1 MPHSNLAVVFDF
13 DETLTP
19 DSTSK
24 FLAGRGVDVDKFW
37 NSDVKA
43 LVEDGYDSTLAWLNL
58 FLEMVGEGK
67 PLGGLTTGDLRAF
80 GATLDD
86 DFALGL
92 PELFDDLK
100 KIVAEYRDISIE
112 FYVVSGGLEEII
124 RGSEIASRHMTE
136 IYGCLLGEDPHTGQ
150 LTRIKRCIT
159 FTEKTRYLFEINKGL
174 DSTQTKKNP
183 HMVNKSVPQEQ
194 RRVPF
199 ENMIYIGDGLTDI
212 PCFSLVRG
220 SKGITFGVFDPAKE
234 KSARRALLEFLQ
246 PGRVV
251 GMHKPL
257 YRREDELG
265 SLLRT
270 AVGERCAR
278 IVVERSQS

>member
-1 MPHSNLAVVFDF
+1 M
-13 DETLTP
+13 
-19 DSTSK
+19 
-24 FLAGRGVDVDKFW
+24 
-37 NSDVKA
+37 
-43 LVEDGYDSTLAWLNL
+43 EDGYDSTLAWLNL

-92 PELFDDLK
+92 PKLFDDLK

-199 ENMIYIGDGLTDI
+199 ENMIYIGDGLNRHPLLLARPRIERDH
-212 PCFSLVRG
+212 VRR
-220 SKGITFGVFDPAKE
+220 VRPAKE

-265 SLLRT
+265 IDPLRT